1 MKSIPLIAASIALSL
16 MAGRPA
22 SAGPWV
28 TAYLPAWE
36 VSQNGVV
43 PANVDMKSITHLV
56 WFSLNPTPAGDVV
69 EGGNPGLNKNA
80 AAVAAAAH
88 RAHKK
93 ALICIGGAGTA
104 PSFAAAFQGHTP
116 QLVRNIAAWVKAHGY
131 DGVDIDDEPLQP
143 ADSQNYQRFI
153 KSLRAALPKGSVLT
167 AAAEPF
173 GASISTFGPIAN
185 EFDQVNIMT
194 YDMIYGNNLVN
205 GQGKMTWYNAPLYG
219 GANIEQDGGKMPSVE
234 MSLSRYEGSAVGIA
248 ASKLGIGAAFYG
260 YVFPGTTNTMQAYHG
275 EFPPRDISYADIMTQ
290 YYRPGA
296 YQFDASCQSAYIS
309 RKDTGTFVTFDDARA
324 VAAKVKYVKAKGLG
338 GLVCFEVGHQYM
350 GGKNPLLKAIDAAL

>member
-1 MKSIPLIAASIALSL
+1 MKSLSLIAAALAMSLIAI
-16 MAGRPA
+16 RPA
-22 SAGPWV
+22 SAAPWV

-43 PANVDMKSITHLV
+43 PAKIDMKSITDLI
-56 WFSLNPTPAGDVV
+56 WFSLNPTPTGEIIEA
-69 EGGNPGLNKNA
+69 GNPGLNKYA
-80 AAVAAAAH
+80 GSVARAAH

-116 QLVRNIAAWVKAHGY
+116 ELVKSITTWVRVHGF

-153 KSLRAALPKGSVLT
+153 KSLRAALPKGAVLT
-167 AAAEPF
+167 AAVEPF
-173 GASISTFGPIAN
+173 GASISTFGPIAS

-194 YDMIYGNNLVN
+194 YDMIYGNNLAA
-205 GQGKMTWYNAPLYG
+205 GGKLTWYNAPLYG
-219 GANIEQDGGKMPSVE
+219 GANVEQAGGSMPSVE
-234 MSLSRYEGSAVGIA
+234 MSLSRYQNAPVGVA

-260 YVFPGTTNTMQAYHG
+260 YVFPGTTNRMQAYHG
-275 EFPPRDISYADIMTQ
+275 QFPPRDISYADIMAQ
-290 YYRPGA
+290 YYQPGA
-296 YQFDASCQSAYIS
+296 YQYDASCQSAYIS
-309 RKDTGTFVTFDDARA
+309 RTDTRTFVTFDDARA
-324 VAAKVKYVKAKGLG
+324 VAAKVKFVKAHRLG

-350 GGKNPLLKAIDAAL
+350 GGKNPLLKAIDSAL